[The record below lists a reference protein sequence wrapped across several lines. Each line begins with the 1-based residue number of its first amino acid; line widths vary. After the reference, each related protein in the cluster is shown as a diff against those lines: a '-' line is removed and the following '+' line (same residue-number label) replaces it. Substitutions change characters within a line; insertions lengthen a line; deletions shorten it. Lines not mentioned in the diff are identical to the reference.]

1 MDGLVKLG
9 WLGKIDNL
17 AWSMYTTGVNS
28 NGPLPFSLIRIHM
41 CRNPF
46 RPACEPVESRCLL
59 NSTPI
64 RTTFS
69 VQPLGDT
76 QVALFWNPLPRAV
89 EYLVQE
95 AQVTTQAI
103 KVHNRLVYR
112 SQTGPWTTVATYN
125 NSTLSTVLNGL
136 KPSTNYQF
144 NVITVGPH
152 AQFPGIPQPV
162 RTMDVLI
169 PDPGSFTLKLSK
181 VTTSQVSLSW
191 TASKGAN
198 GYTVWGFTD
207 AILNLLSTPTSTTTT
222 ITGLAAHTSYT
233 FIVSAQSSAG
243 GNVWSNNL
251 VTTTTL

>member
-1 MDGLVKLG
+1 MRH
-9 WLGKIDNL
+9 
-17 AWSMYTTGVNS
+17 S
-28 NGPLPFSLIRIHM
+28 
-41 CRNPF
+41 PF
-46 RPACEPVESRCLL
+46 RPACEAVEPRCLL
-59 NSTPI
+59 SQTPI
-64 RTTFS
+64 HTTFS
-69 VQPLGDT
+69 VQPLSDT
-76 QVALFWNPLPRAV
+76 QVALFWNPLPRATG
-89 EYLVQE
+89 YLVQE
-95 AQVTTQAI
+95 ARITTQTI
-103 KVHNRLVYR
+103 KVGDRLI
-112 SQTGPWTTVATYN
+112 SKLQTGPWTTVATYN

-136 KPSTNYQF
+136 HPSTNYQF

-198 GYTVWGFTD
+198 GYTVWAFTD
-207 AILNLLSTPTSTTTT
+207 GILNLLSTSTSTTTHT

-243 GNVWSNNL
+243 GNIWSSNL